1 VRITRWRC
9 NRGSFDDDESRTT
22 SWKSILNLARRMKLT
37 GIDQPWGGRH
47 HLHSIENGSVCLA
60 VILHGF
66 SRKVVDWRLKR
77 TLAPG
82 LALGTLQQ
90 AIAAHRPPRGESLR
104 QRK

>member
-1 VRITRWRC
+1 
-9 NRGSFDDDESRTT
+9 
-22 SWKSILNLARRMKLT
+22 MKLT
-37 GIDQPWGGRH
+37 GIDQPWVADITYIRLKTGP
-47 HLHSIENGSVCLA
+47 VCLA

-66 SRKVVDWRLKR
+66 SRKVVGWRLKR

-82 LALGTLQQ
+82 LALGTLEQ